1 MHPKPQAP
9 RSRIRECAVWRL
21 PSIGSP
27 IPPWQ
32 GLAAVEG
39 RCAILVEQIRLCR
52 LHLKRPFGLTHLPP
66 DIQYRPGAVA
76 EWADAGDLKSSEG
89 NLVWVRL
96 PPAPPRGS
104 VPAIR
109 AGSNVDCPPWAARA
123 RSEAEMPNRLT
134 LITLTLGAGLIGAC
148 TLPGAA
154 SPTPFTFPTP
164 NLTLTAV
171 FASVATAVPPPAST
185 LPPLPSPTA
194 SPSPLLPPENTPPQA
209 TPAATIATAAASTG
223 SRPNGTLVAAEFLTN
238 PPAIDGSLD
247 EWDTTA
253 YTANHVV
260 FGSSAWSGTN
270 DLSATYHIGWDQ
282 TFLYV
287 GVKVV
292 DDRFVQV
299 AQGRSLFKGDEG
311 EIQVG

>member
-1 MHPKPQAP
+1 
-9 RSRIRECAVWRL
+9 
-21 PSIGSP
+21 
-27 IPPWQ
+27 
-32 GLAAVEG
+32 
-39 RCAILVEQIRLCR
+39 
-52 LHLKRPFGLTHLPP
+52 
-66 DIQYRPGAVA
+66 
-76 EWADAGDLKSSEG
+76 
-89 NLVWVRL
+89 
-96 PPAPPRGS
+96 
-104 VPAIR
+104 
-109 AGSNVDCPPWAARA
+109 
-123 RSEAEMPNRLT
+123 MPNRLT

-171 FASVATAVPPPAST
+171 FASVATSVPPPAPT

-194 SPSPLLPPENTPPQA
+194 SPSPLPPPENTTPQA
-209 TPAATIATAAASTG
+209 TTAATIATAAASTG
-223 SRPNGTLVAAEFLTN
+223 SRPNGTLVTAEFLTN
-238 PPAIDGSLD
+238 PPSIDGSLD

-270 DLSATYHIGWDQ
+270 DLSATYYVGWDQ

-292 DDRFVQV
+292 DDKFVQV
-299 AQGRSLFKGDEG
+299 AQGRSLFKGDEV
-311 EIQVG
+311 EIQLDTILDSDFSSTSLSADDYQLGLSPGDFGSHDPEAYRWYPSSKAGSVSNINVESRSTTSGYDLEARIPWSALGVIPASGSHYGFALSVSDDDRSGEAAQESLLSSVSTRKLLNPTTWGTLGLEPSGGS